1 MFIDIMSGLHIV
13 IIDIFEMQ
21 TIIDPDT
28 MNQNMSVFLLVSG
41 ILTQNHFS
49 VMPMPA
55 YVNFYNQQN
64 INNKSPEESVTDFAN
79 NMWGTFLTLDYRNA
93 GPKLVCFYTDRP
105 SSYLDMKDNKNYLFR
120 SDAFDLRDP
129 SNPLSYDDKDVDKV
143 MSNKVV
149 GFKKSSG
156 NAWGII
162 FPISEL
168 SSVQLNKGVW
178 TMNFS
183 NGNVQEAEFWYL
195 VIKLK
200 NSVMP
205 SGSSGWWPLDLSK
218 YPDRKS
224 FKYGY
229 NAEMNPCPKALGQ
242 QKERSIYP
250 DAGQGT
256 WYVGLLFDDNCD
268 FKARRNQAHA
278 LAKEIAHYPNFKI
291 DESAVITSNT
301 HIQLAGPKT
310 TSQGFAFSFFEMG

>member
-1 MFIDIMSGLHIV
+1 MNFCEQCGNVLSAEAKFCSKCGTATGGQRAAALVEEVSTFKNRISCQKAIGGADKSKEYDALSIRPHFYDLLREEAIGGALLGITPPNSKGEIGHFGNGL
-13 IIDIFEMQ
+13 
-21 TIIDPDT
+21 
-28 MNQNMSVFLLVSG
+28 MNVV
-41 ILTQNHFS
+41 LTQNHIAIAS
-49 VMPMPA
+49 
-55 YVNFYNQQN
+55 
-64 INNKSPEESVTDFAN
+64 KH
-79 NMWGTFLTLDYRNA
+79 G
-93 GPKLVCFYTDRP
+93 GP
-105 SSYLDMKDNKNYLFR
+105 
-120 SDAFDLRDP
+120 SD
-129 SNPLSYDDKDVDKV
+129 
-143 MSNKVV
+143 NKVV

-156 NAWGII
+156 NAWGVI

-200 NSVMP
+200 NPVMP
-205 SGSSGWWPLDLSK
+205 TGSSGWWPLDLSK

-242 QKERSIYP
+242 QRERSIYP

-268 FKARRNQAHA
+268 FKARRTQAHA